1 MRVPL
6 GPSRPDAKSVR
17 PASLVHARGGRSVF
31 RFAVVV
37 HDSCPRLL
45 VHLRAFLLVKGC
57 RVHLQQL
64 MVK

>member
-17 PASLVHARGGRSVF
+17 PASLIHARGGRSVF

-45 VHLRAFLLVKGC
+45 VHVRAFL
-57 RVHLQQL
+57 
-64 MVK
+64 